1 MMTEVRSDATLWRA
15 AAEGCPARPFFAM
28 PHNKL
33 FQFSVDGRS
42 FDSAAP
48 QVFPNGVSMS
58 IDRALVDAALA
69 SIADPNTG
77 RPFAAAKN
85 LKNVVIDGATVSV
98 EVVLGYP
105 AKR

>member
-1 MMTEVRSDATLWRA
+1 
-15 AAEGCPARPFFAM
+15 M
-28 PHNKL
+28 PHNNF
-33 FQFSVDGRS
+33 FQFPVDGRN
-42 FDSAAP
+42 FDSAVP

-69 SIADPNTG
+69 SVADPNTG

-105 AKR
+105 AKRQFEAIRTLVGEALRAVRIPCSAA